1 MTTVTGAYGV
11 TEHSYDTGS
20 TSHFQR
26 STEMQTMHE
35 ALAREH
41 MRELEQHARRHS
53 LSRRVAAANRWRYL
67 EHRASEAHRR
77 SAQRANRVAQVSAVA
92 D

>member
-1 MTTVTGAYGV
+1 MTERTGAYGV
-11 TEHSYDTGS
+11 TQTNVPGS
-20 TSHFQR
+20 TSHTQR

-41 MRELEQHARRHS
+41 MRELEEHARRHS
-53 LSRRVAAANRWRYL
+53 LSRRMASANRWRYL
-67 EHRASEAHRR
+67 ERLAAQAHQRRVQRAHR
-77 SAQRANRVAQVSAVA
+77 VAEVAAVA

>member
-1 MTTVTGAYGV
+1 MTTRTDASRVTN
-11 TEHSYDTGS
+11 THILGS
-20 TSHFQR
+20 MSHIQR

-41 MRELEQHARRHS
+41 MRELEQHARRNS
-53 LSRRVAAANRWRYL
+53 LSRRMASANRWRHL
-67 EHRASEAHRR
+67 ERLAAQAHQRRVQRAHR
-77 SAQRANRVAQVSAVA
+77 VAEVSAVA